1 MKRTYA
7 VIAMVSALVLGACG
21 GSAETTTTA
30 PAENTTT
37 IITEATTTT
46 EAIPE
51 GLVTAVEDLPSA
63 TIQIVSTGSFVTP
76 DFGEY
81 EGSGSGSG
89 FIVDPSGIAVTNSH
103 VVSGAGLIE
112 VFIGGDPAPVNAQIL
127 GVSECN
133 DLAVIDLSG
142 DGYNYLEWF
151 DGSITPGLDVLAA
164 GYPLGDP
171 QFTVTDGIISKTD
184 FPGETEWASVDAIL
198 EHDARIRPGNS
209 GGPLV
214 NDDMQVVGVNYAGR
228 DDTDQNYAISVTEAR
243 DVVEQL
249 ISGVDVDSV
258 GINGYAVLAD
268 DGTSGVWVE
277 TVQPGSPAD
286 SAGVTGG
293 DIVTRMAGVSLGLD
307 GTMSDFCDVIRTQG
321 TTGVIPVDVLRY
333 DTSQV
338 LRGQFNGEALSEAFS
353 FAEELEEEA
362 TVEETTDTYD
372 EYVPITD
379 DTESMQ
385 VEVPVEWSDI
395 DGAPYTDEEGR
406 AITDVRA
413 ASDLAG
419 FQETWG
425 TPGMI
430 FSASSDWAETTDE
443 EALLDLYLES
453 LQSQC
458 VYDGRYPYEDPA
470 YTGFYDRFF
479 ECGDTLATY
488 IVVAA
493 RPPEGNFLILVQ
505 VQANEDRD
513 FDALDRIL
521 ASFFVSGEV

>member
-1 MKRTYA
+1 
-7 VIAMVSALVLGACG
+7 
-21 GSAETTTTA
+21 
-30 PAENTTT
+30 
-37 IITEATTTT
+37 
-46 EAIPE
+46 
-51 GLVTAVEDLPSA
+51 LVTTVEDLPSA

-76 DFGEY
+76 DFGEF
-81 EGSGSGSG
+81 EGAGSGSG
-89 FIVDPSGIAVTNSH
+89 FIIDPSGVAVTNSH

-112 VFIGGDPAPVNAQIL
+112 VFIGGDPAPINAQIL

-133 DLAVIDLSG
+133 DLAVIDLAG

-151 DGSITPGLDVLAA
+151 DGSITAGMDVLAA

-214 NDDMQVVGVNYAGR
+214 TDAMQVVGVNYAGR
-228 DDTDQNYAISVTEAR
+228 DDTDQNFAISVTDAAGI
-243 DVVEQL
+243 VEQL
-249 ISGVDVDSV
+249 SSGIDVDSV

-268 DGTSGVWVE
+268 DGTTGIWVE
-277 TVQPGSPAD
+277 TVQPGSTAD
-286 SAGVTGG
+286 AAGVTGG
-293 DIVTRMAGVSLGLD
+293 DIVTRMSGVSLGFD
-307 GTMSDFCDVIRTQG
+307 GTMSEFCDVIRTQG
-321 TTGVIPVDVLRY
+321 NTGVMPVEVLRFA
-333 DTSQV
+333 TSEV
-338 LRGQFNGEALSEAFS
+338 LRGQFNGEALSQAFS
-353 FAEELEEEA
+353 FAEELEDDA
-362 TVEETTDTYD
+362 TVEQTTDTYT
-372 EYVPITD
+372 EYVVIED
-379 DTESMQ
+379 DTGSMQ
-385 VEVPVEWSDI
+385 VEIPVEWSDV
-395 DGAPYTDEEGR
+395 DGAPYTDDEGR

-430 FSASSDWAETTDE
+430 FSASSDWAETTSE
-443 EALLDLYLES
+443 VELLDFYLSS
-453 LQSQC
+453 LQDQC
-458 VYDGRYPYEDPA
+458 VYDGRYAYEDPA
-470 YTGFYDRFF
+470 YSGSYDLFY

-488 IVVAA
+488 VIVAA
-493 RPPEGNFLILVQ
+493 RPPEGNFLIVVQ

>member
-1 MKRTYA
+1 
-7 VIAMVSALVLGACG
+7 
-21 GSAETTTTA
+21 
-30 PAENTTT
+30 
-37 IITEATTTT
+37 
-46 EAIPE
+46 
-51 GLVTAVEDLPSA
+51 
-63 TIQIVSTGSFVTP
+63 
-76 DFGEY
+76 
-81 EGSGSGSG
+81 
-89 FIVDPSGIAVTNSH
+89 

-112 VFIGGDPAPVNAQIL
+112 VCIGGDPAPINAQIL

-133 DLAVIDLSG
+133 DLAVIDLAG

-151 DGSITPGLDVLAA
+151 DGSITAGMDVLAA

-214 NDDMQVVGVNYAGR
+214 TDAMQVVGVNYAGR
-228 DDTDQNYAISVTEAR
+228 DDTDQNFAISVTDAAGI
-243 DVVEQL
+243 VEQL
-249 ISGVDVDSV
+249 SSGIDVDSV

-268 DGTSGVWVE
+268 DGTTGIWVE
-277 TVQPGSPAD
+277 TVQPGSTAD
-286 SAGVTGG
+286 AAGVTGG
-293 DIVTRMAGVSLGLD
+293 DIVTRMSGVSLGFD
-307 GTMSDFCDVIRTQG
+307 GTMSEFCDVIRTQG
-321 TTGVIPVDVLRY
+321 NTGVMPVEVLRFA
-333 DTSQV
+333 TSEV
-338 LRGQFNGEALSEAFS
+338 LRGQFNGEALSQAFS
-353 FAEELEEEA
+353 FAEELEDDA
-362 TVEETTDTYD
+362 TVEQTTDTYT
-372 EYVPITD
+372 EYVVIED
-379 DTESMQ
+379 DTGSMQ
-385 VEVPVEWSDI
+385 VEIPVEWSDV
-395 DGAPYTDEEGR
+395 DGAPYTDDEGR

-430 FSASSDWAETTDE
+430 FSASSDWAETTSE
-443 EALLDLYLES
+443 VELLDFYLSS
-453 LQSQC
+453 LQDQC
-458 VYDGRYPYEDPA
+458 VYDGRYAYEDPA
-470 YTGFYDRFF
+470 YSGSYDLFY

-488 IVVAA
+488 VIVAA
-493 RPPEGNFLILVQ
+493 RPPEGNFLIVVQ